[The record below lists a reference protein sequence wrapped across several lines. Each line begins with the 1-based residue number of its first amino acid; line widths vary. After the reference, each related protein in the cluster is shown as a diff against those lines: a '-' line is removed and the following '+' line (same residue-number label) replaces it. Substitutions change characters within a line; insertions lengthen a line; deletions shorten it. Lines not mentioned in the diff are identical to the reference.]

1 MSLITRCPACA
12 TMFKVVPDQL
22 RISDGWVRCGQC
34 AEIFDAT
41 QQLITPATAPT
52 PHHPPSPPS
61 PPAYTAH
68 DPGFASDVEQAGI
81 HGGADAAGEAVTTT
95 WTADT
100 AHTDSDPAPDS
111 DPAAEVADLGN
122 ATTGFSNTGQYVG
135 ELSTASA
142 EQQPDPPT
150 AAWAYADSPE
160 EDLAPVALSPIAETR
175 DDDKDAA
182 VTALLSPAADTEAA
196 STDHGIASDV
206 PYAPHVRDEPIEPI
220 ASIEPIEPVEPQ
232 AAAEPARALDDLP
245 LPAARTSFEAFAL
258 PPEPIE
264 VPSVQPRASDT
275 SLPSSLPS
283 FMRQKKPGGS
293 VWQRPVPRTALRVVA
308 PLLCLVL
315 TLQAVRH
322 ERDRIVALAPD
333 TRPALEQLCQ
343 WTQCTLSP
351 LRRIESIVID
361 GSSFGRVRDNLY
373 RLGIGIR
380 NTAALPVLL
389 PAVELALTNPQAQT
403 VVRRVI
409 DASEF
414 GTAPVSL
421 APGAEWNGT
430 LLLRIES
437 TPAVQDIA
445 GYGLFAFY
453 P

>member
-41 QQLITPATAPT
+41 QQLITPAVLPAT
-52 PHHPPSPPS
+52 PPPSPS
-61 PPAYTAH
+61 AYTTH
-68 DPGFASDVEQAGI
+68 DPGFASDEAQAGI
-81 HGGADAAGEAVTTT
+81 HEGADAAVEAAPPT
-95 WTADT
+95 WTTDT
-100 AHTDSDPAPDS
+100 GHADSDSDS
-111 DPAAEVADLGN
+111 DSDSNSDADAPDLGN
-122 ATTGFSNTGQYVG
+122 TTTGTSTTGEHEG
-135 ELSTASA
+135 GLSTAPPA
-142 EQQPDPPT
+142 QQPDPPPE
-150 AAWAYADSPE
+150 AWTYLGSPE
-160 EDLAPVALSPIAETR
+160 EDLPPVADAR
-175 DDDKDAA
+175 DDEDKDAA
-182 VTALLSPAADTEAA
+182 VTALPSPVADTEAA
-196 STDHGIASDV
+196 STVHGIASDA
-206 PYAPHVRDEPIEPI
+206 PYVPHVWNEPVEP
-220 ASIEPIEPVEPQ
+220 AESIEPVQLVEPQ
-232 AAAEPARALDDLP
+232 AAAEPAPALDDHP
-245 LPAARTSFEAFAL
+245 PPAARTSFEAFAL
-258 PPEPIE
+258 PPEPID

-275 SLPSSLPS
+275 FLPS
-283 FMRQKKPGGS
+283 FMRQKNSSGS

-315 TLQAVRH
+315 ALQAVRH

-380 NTAALPVLL
+380 NTATLPVLL